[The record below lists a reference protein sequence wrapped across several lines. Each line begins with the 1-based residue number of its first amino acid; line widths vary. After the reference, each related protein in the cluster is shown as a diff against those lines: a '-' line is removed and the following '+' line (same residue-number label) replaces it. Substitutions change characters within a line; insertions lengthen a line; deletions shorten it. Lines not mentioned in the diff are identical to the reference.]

1 MDSMYGYMD
10 KFDRAYEIIE
20 AVTDNKLIKLNYQF
34 DTLMMEHAE
43 NLKAIELKVLTES
56 GTDDDL
62 TTLYLAEAEE
72 VKEKGKGILSKI
84 IDAIRAF
91 INKIKTTIFG
101 KKPDD
106 FPDKVEV
113 NGNPDEVVKE
123 GNALINAIK
132 NFFSGDHKG
141 LKIAGVG
148 VAAAGTVAAVTLTG
162 SKIASA
168 YKDLS
173 DVVDAGDKVLE
184 GSQNTAKST
193 DASPED
199 MDLFKSLLN
208 KLKTTISKAG
218 SMARTLKGSKSK
230 DESSFI
236 SKEFADA
243 VDKAVDSGKL
253 LRVHIMLK
261 DAIALDVRVSPGIFS
276 SREAYAKKKLSNLYD
291 EHDGEELKFNKD
303 DWNKNY
309 YLQQMGNVVSN
320 FSKERV
326 NLLRKMAPVVINN
339 MRASK

>member
-72 VKEKGKGILSKI
+72 VKEKGKGILAKI

-91 INKIKTTIFG
+91 INRIKTTIFG
-101 KKPDD
+101 KKPDN

-113 NGNPDEVVKE
+113 DGNPDEVVKE

-184 GSQNTAKST
+184 GSQNTAKNT

-199 MDLFKSLLN
+199 MNLFKSLLN

-218 SMARTLKGSKSK
+218 SMARTLIGSGK
-230 DESSFI
+230 SSFI
-236 SKEFADA
+236 SKEFASA
-243 VDKAVDSGKL
+243 VNKAVDSGKL

-261 DAIALDVRVSPGIFS
+261 DAILLDLGNPGIFN
-276 SREAYAKKKLSNLYD
+276 SREAYAKEKLPNLYD
-291 EHDGEELKFNKD
+291 EHDGEELKL
-303 DWNKNY
+303 NKNDWSKDY
-309 YLQQMGNVVSN
+309 FNQQMVILVTN

-326 NLLRKMAPVVINN
+326 DLLRKMAPTLNS
-339 MRASK
+339 MGAFKSDK